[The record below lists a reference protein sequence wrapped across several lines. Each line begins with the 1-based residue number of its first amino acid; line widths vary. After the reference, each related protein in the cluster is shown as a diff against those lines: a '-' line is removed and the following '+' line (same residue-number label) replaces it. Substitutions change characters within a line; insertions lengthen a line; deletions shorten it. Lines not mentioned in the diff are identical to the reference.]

1 MFANPKAAKRA
12 LAAWAKKFGLCPA
25 LLGILPD
32 ELPKGAPCPVSLLG
46 KCSQACETGDVAAHN
61 LAVQAA
67 WLCDSGAVW
76 LPEPDNVWF
85 CDKEVLAVM
94 KGKFKAQKGG
104 EIQAA

>member
-1 MFANPKAAKRA
+1 MNVVER
-12 LAAWAKKFGLCPA
+12 
-25 LLGILPD
+25 D
-32 ELPKGAPCPVSLLG
+32 ELSGR
-46 KCSQACETGDVAAHN
+46 E
-61 LAVQAA
+61 AA

-104 EIQAA
+104 GEIQAA